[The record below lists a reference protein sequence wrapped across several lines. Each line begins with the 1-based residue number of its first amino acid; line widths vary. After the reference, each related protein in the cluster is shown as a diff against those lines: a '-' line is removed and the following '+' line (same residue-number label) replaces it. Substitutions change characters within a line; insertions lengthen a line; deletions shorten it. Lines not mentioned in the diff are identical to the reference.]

1 MGEDIKLQPPAQAH
15 TAAPLPYDYEAQQA
29 YPVKKNRLRTRE
41 DIRREWKHG
50 SKARVVQYY
59 LGYFLIGLISGAIV
73 GIIIGLVLR
82 YT

>member
-15 TAAPLPYDYEAQQA
+15 TTAPLPYDYEAQQG
-29 YPVKKNRLRTRE
+29 YPVKNKIRTWE
-41 DIRREWKHG
+41 DTRREWKHG

-59 LGYFLIGLISGAIV
+59 LAYFLIGLISGAIV